1 MVLMGPGGKGCKN
14 GYFNRI
20 QVSNQQLLDE
30 VQKSWAIENRQDSV
44 EDSRARKV
52 MESTMKKTEDG
63 HYEMGL
69 LWKNDNLDMPLNKA
83 MAESRLE
90 SLKRRLSSN
99 KDLHAKYTDVM
110 EGYIKQGYAEPV
122 VNKGIPG
129 NVWYLPHHPVENP
142 HKNKVRVVYDCAA
155 RFAGTS
161 LNDQLLKGPDLM
173 NDLLGVLLRF
183 RQGRVA
189 IVQFRAWRRR
199 KGFTEAL
206 AILKEGGFRLTKWL
220 SNERAVLASVD
231 EHERAPSVRLSVD
244 RLPTERTLGVCW
256 NAESDSFTF
265 QLTLKTSLM
274 TRRGLLSVT
283 SSVFDPLGMASPF
296 VMIARSLLQEVCR
309 RGAEWDQPLT
319 DEEQG
324 KWSKWLHYTKIFS
337 QLSVP
342 RWFKFDAIT
351 EAQLHIF
358 CDASEKG
365 YAAVA
370 YFRVEQPDGAT
381 T

>member
-1 MVLMGPGGKGCKN
+1 MEKEGWRFRLTVEGKNEHEPMNVEFLTVPKIPASEEGIPTMEELSKWEHLRLIRGKTIGP
-14 GYFNRI
+14 R
-20 QVSNQQLLDE
+20 
-30 VQKSWAIENRQDSV
+30 RQDSV

-69 LWKNDNLDMPLNKA
+69 LWKNDNHDMPLNKA

-189 IVQFRAWRRR
+189 IVSDIEAMFHQVKMIDPDRDVLRFLWWANGDMKTSPRIQNVCTPVWCHFLPVLRR
-199 KGFTEAL
+199 KGPEA
-206 AILKEGGFRLTKWL
+206 
-220 SNERAVLASVD
+220 
-231 EHERAPSVRLSVD
+231 
-244 RLPTERTLGVCW
+244 
-256 NAESDSFTF
+256 DS
-265 QLTLKTSLM
+265 
-274 TRRGLLSVT
+274 R
-283 SSVFDPLGMASPF
+283 
-296 VMIARSLLQEVCR
+296 
-309 RGAEWDQPLT
+309 
-319 DEEQG
+319 
-324 KWSKWLHYTKIFS
+324 
-337 QLSVP
+337 
-342 RWFKFDAIT
+342 
-351 EAQLHIF
+351 
-358 CDASEKG
+358 
-365 YAAVA
+365 
-370 YFRVEQPDGAT
+370 
-381 T
+381 